1 MNRAG
6 ESQDFTDTEGIPYIV
21 LIGDVGT
28 GKSTI
33 IEKLTNEIGR
43 SSDSDISFTRTSEQ
57 FWTYDESMIIS
68 DTPGSNAVEDKLGH
82 NISIAHALNWRPVW
96 RIMIIVKAET
106 RMDNVLAGIRKYAEQ
121 LLEFPMDLMGALV
134 THMDMVSWSEE
145 KFKGLLD
152 SELGIDTVVFSRLDT
167 PRENLLEDLRQLC
180 VDGVKITIDD
190 ENFLKVFKINDNR
203 LKILRS
209 TNREVENFK
218 KIKAGFDE
226 ARKLFNNSKD
236 QVDLI
241 FEYQAHMRQEIEA
254 AQRRVA
260 EENDFT
266 FSGDEA
272 ANEAGH
278 IANMVNQMRVI
289 LYDVRVEAARYHS
302 AHGVEQ
308 ARRCP
313 HCNLIW
319 TKVEGC
325 DGATTCGN
333 RPTGILDVRDP
344 SYGVLGTF
352 TFKQLSD
359 GVCSI
364 FKTGTRTVSN
374 RARDDGAS
382 NFYGCGKSIT
392 WSEMPVVELPEE
404 MRKAVPVTMDDNV
417 RILSDSIP
425 GAERFLYNLRKLLGG
440 CAGVMS
446 KKKPGKN

>member
-1 MNRAG
+1 MDETG
-6 ESQDFTDTEGIPYIV
+6 SSWDFNQFENVPYIV

-33 IEKLTNEIGR
+33 VEKLTDEIGR

-57 FWTYDESMIIS
+57 FWTYDETMIIS

-82 NISIAHALNWRPVW
+82 NISIAHALNCMPVW
-96 RIMIIVKAET
+96 RIMIITKAEK
-106 RMDNVLAGIRKYAEQ
+106 RIDNVLAGIRKYAEQ
-121 LLEFPMDLMGALV
+121 LLDFPMDLMGALV
-134 THMDMVSWSEE
+134 THMDTVSWSEE
-145 KFKGLLD
+145 RFRGMLD
-152 SELGIDTVVFSRLDT
+152 MELGIDTVVFSGIET
-167 PRENLLEDLRQLC
+167 PREKLLEDLRDIC
-180 VDGVKITIDD
+180 VKGVEVTIND

-209 TNREVENFK
+209 TNREVEEFK

-226 ARKLFNNSKD
+226 ARKLFDNNKD

-266 FSGDEA
+266 FCGDEA

-313 HCNLIW
+313 HCNLVW

-325 DGATTCGN
+325 DGVTTCGN
-333 RPTGILDVRDP
+333 RPSVSLDVRDP

-352 TFKQLSD
+352 TFKKLSD

-364 FKTGTRTVSN
+364 FKTGSRTVPN
-374 RARDDGAS
+374 RAREETTS
-382 NFYGCGKSIT
+382 KFYGCGKSIT
-392 WSEMPVVELPEE
+392 WTEMPVVELPEE
-404 MRKAVPVTMDDNV
+404 MREAVPETMEDNV
-417 RILSDSIP
+417 QVLSELVP
-425 GAERFLYNLRKLLGG
+425 GAGRFLNELRRLLGG
-440 CAGVMS
+440 CAGVGP
-446 KKKPGKN
+446 KKRRGKK